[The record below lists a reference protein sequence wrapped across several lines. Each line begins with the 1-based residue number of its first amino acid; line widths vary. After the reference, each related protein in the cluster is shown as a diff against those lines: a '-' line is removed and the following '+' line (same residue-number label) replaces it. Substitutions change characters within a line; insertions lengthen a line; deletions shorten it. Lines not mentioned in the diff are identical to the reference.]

1 MKKRV
6 SLLQA
11 AIIIALTIACY
22 IPAMRSG
29 FIWDDPAFITENPLI
44 QGHNGLSR
52 IWWGTENPDYV
63 PLTSTSFWVEWRMWK
78 NNPAGYH
85 VTNVLLHALSS
96 VLIWQVLKR
105 LRIRGAWLAAL
116 IFAIHPVCV
125 ESVAWVSERKNT
137 LSMVFYVLSLMVY
150 LKFEDHPRG
159 IWYSLSVGV
168 FLLALLSKV
177 SVMMLPVV
185 ILLCALWQRGEI
197 TRKDLLRT
205 IPFFILSFIFSL
217 VTSLYYGI
225 RGSHRFESIR
235 IKIIPL
241 GELLNRLAMA
251 GKVVWFYIY
260 KVLFPVN
267 LMMPYPQWNAN
278 ASHLVSFLPDL
289 ALIVSFIVFWHYRKT
304 WGRPLLFGMGYFL
317 VTLFPV
323 LGFFKIHYRVFS
335 PVADHLQYIAMIGII
350 ALVTGGAVYLYDK
363 SHMRM
368 RQSIGI
374 TGTEAA
380 HESLRTALAYGASV
394 KIYQRL
400 LFIASVLVVG
410 TLGVMSWQQQHIYK
424 DAETLWNDNLSRN
437 PNSWVAYYNLGL
449 IYFKKGLY
457 DQAVSD
463 YNKAIEINPA
473 DSEAYNNRGIVYFKK
488 GLFDL
493 AISDYNKALE
503 INPVNAKAYNNRGIV
518 YFKKGL
524 YDLAVSDYTK
534 ALETSPADAEAYN
547 NRGTVYRDKGWY
559 DLAIFDYSKAIE
571 IDPGLAEAYYNLGL
585 IYFKKGLYDQAISDY
600 NKALEINP
608 ADSETYNNRG
618 IVYFKKGLFDL
629 AISDYTKALEINPVN
644 AKAYNNRGNVY
655 YKKGLYDLAISDYD
669 KAIEIDPGFAKA
681 YNNRGAAY
689 KDKGL
694 YDRAMFDYDKA
705 IEIDPRF
712 AEAYFNKAIAC
723 EKAGHIQKAIEAYMG
738 FIQYAPPQ
746 YASYIERVRQR
757 VKELE
762 K

>member
-1 MKKRV
+1 
-6 SLLQA
+6 
-11 AIIIALTIACY
+11 
-22 IPAMRSG
+22 
-29 FIWDDPAFITENPLI
+29 
-44 QGHNGLSR
+44 
-52 IWWGTENPDYV
+52 
-63 PLTSTSFWVEWRMWK
+63 
-78 NNPAGYH
+78 
-85 VTNVLLHALSS
+85 
-96 VLIWQVLKR
+96 
-105 LRIRGAWLAAL
+105 
-116 IFAIHPVCV
+116 
-125 ESVAWVSERKNT
+125 
-137 LSMVFYVLSLMVY
+137 
-150 LKFEDHPRG
+150 
-159 IWYSLSVGV
+159 
-168 FLLALLSKV
+168 
-177 SVMMLPVV
+177 
-185 ILLCALWQRGEI
+185 
-197 TRKDLLRT
+197 
-205 IPFFILSFIFSL
+205 
-217 VTSLYYGI
+217 
-225 RGSHRFESIR
+225 
-235 IKIIPL
+235 
-241 GELLNRLAMA
+241 
-251 GKVVWFYIY
+251 
-260 KVLFPVN
+260 
-267 LMMPYPQWNAN
+267 
-278 ASHLVSFLPDL
+278 
-289 ALIVSFIVFWHYRKT
+289 
-304 WGRPLLFGMGYFL
+304 MGYFL

-457 DQAVSD
+457 DQA
-463 YNKAIEINPA
+463 
-473 DSEAYNNRGIVYFKK
+473 
-488 GLFDL
+488 
-493 AISDYNKALE
+493 
-503 INPVNAKAYNNRGIV
+503 
-518 YFKKGL
+518 
-524 YDLAVSDYTK
+524 
-534 ALETSPADAEAYN
+534 
-547 NRGTVYRDKGWY
+547 
-559 DLAIFDYSKAIE
+559 
-571 IDPGLAEAYYNLGL
+571 
-585 IYFKKGLYDQAISDY
+585 
-600 NKALEINP
+600 
-608 ADSETYNNRG
+608 
-618 IVYFKKGLFDL
+618 
-629 AISDYTKALEINPVN
+629 ISDYTKALEINPVN

-723 EKAGHIQKAIEAYMG
+723 EKAGHIQKAIEAYKG